1 MGSNRRIA
9 IDLPAG
15 WTDESIYFF
24 RGPEQAGVQHSLSV
38 LVDDDPGDVGLEQY
52 AKDRVA
58 MLQASQPGMEVLKEG
73 HTELDDG
80 SPAYELVYKW
90 NSGQDR
96 PEFGRQVFLLRD
108 GSAFTF
114 QGKYAKP
121 TARTLGAAI
130 DLMIRSFQV
139 EG

>member
-1 MGSNRRIA
+1 MGTNRRIS

-38 LVDDDPGDVGLEQY
+38 LVDDDPGDTSLEDY
-52 AKDRVA
+52 ARDRIA
-58 MLQASQPGMEVLKEG
+58 MLHASQPGLEVLKEG
-73 HTELDDG
+73 TTELDDG
-80 SPAYELVYKW
+80 SPAYELVYKA
-90 NSGQDR
+90 SAGQDR
-96 PEFGRQVFLLRD
+96 PEYGRQMFVFR
-108 GSAFTF
+108 GGTAFTF
-114 QGKYAKP
+114 QGKYAKL
-121 TARTLGAAI
+121 TSRTLGTAI